1 MLSTLNSIANPP
13 RPKDLY
19 PFLAGVQQI
28 ARHQQRQQ
36 IASLAFAIPA
46 MDPLLFLGRFAQTQ
60 HRSFYWERGDRQ
72 EAIAALGVA
81 TAPTSWP
88 LGSGRN
94 QFTQAQQFVQQTL
107 ARLHRWREL
116 PQPFAGPHFCCGFPF
131 FEPTAPSTIPFGE
144 PTIFLPQWQV
154 ARTHDQGVLVTH
166 WEVDADTELLSLCRT
181 IVGRVLAVSGAATA
195 PAEPLRSPRSASS
208 RSASSHPAS
217 SHPASSHPASS
228 RPAAAPRSPWLTK
241 LLPFAR
247 PERSPDH
254 PWAPV
259 QIQDAYDPNYF
270 IDAAEAALQAIGDR
284 HLEKVVLA
292 HAVDVVATTPLH
304 PFTLVRHLRRRYP
317 NCYVFA
323 LGDGQGRSFV
333 GASPECLARVERRGG
348 IPMIATE
355 ALAGSAPRGDT
366 LADDH
371 RRGQALLSNPKERRE
386 HQVVVEAIMQCL
398 HQLGAILPPP
408 PPPGLRK
415 LANIQHLHTPI
426 TGTLPPQVDI
436 LAAIAALHPT
446 PAVAGMPRNVAAEA
460 IAHSEP
466 FARGLYAAPLGW
478 LDGAGNGEFAVGIR
492 SALIDGDRARLYAGA
507 GIVAGS
513 DPHREL
519 AEVRL
524 KLQAL
529 LAAWG

>member
-28 ARHQQRQQ
+28 ARHQQRRQ

-46 MDPLLFLGRFAQTQ
+46 VDPLLFLGRFAQAH

-88 LGSGRN
+88 LVSGRN

-107 ARLHRWREL
+107 ARLHHWQEL

-131 FEPTAPSTIPFGE
+131 FESTTPSTIPFGE

-154 ARTHDQGVLVTH
+154 ARAHDQGVLVTH
-166 WEVDADTELLSLCRT
+166 WEVDTDTELLPLCHA
-181 IVGRVLAVSGAATA
+181 IVERVLAVSGDATSET
-195 PAEPLRSPRSASS
+195 EPLRS
-208 RSASSHPAS
+208 
-217 SHPASSHPASS
+217 S
-228 RPAAAPRSPWLTK
+228 RPPLPAAEVPQRSPWLAK

-247 PERSPDH
+247 PERSPEH
-254 PWAPV
+254 PWDPV
-259 QIQDAYDPNYF
+259 QVQDAYDPSYF
-270 IDAAEAALQAIGDR
+270 IHAAEAALQAIGDR

-292 HAVDVVATTPLH
+292 HAVDVVAATPLH

-323 LGDGQGRSFV
+323 LGDGQGHTFV
-333 GASPECLARVERRGG
+333 GASPECLARIEQRGG
-348 IPMIATE
+348 IPRIATE

-366 LADDH
+366 LATDH
-371 RRGQALLSNPKERRE
+371 DHGQQLLTNPKERRE
-386 HQVVVEAIMQCL
+386 HQVVVEAIVQCL
-398 HQLGAILPPP
+398 HQLGAIIPPP

-446 PAVAGMPRNVAAEA
+446 PAVAGMPRDVAAEA

>member
-28 ARHQQRQQ
+28 ARHQERRQ

-46 MDPLLFLGRFAQTQ
+46 VDPLLFLGRFAQTQ
-60 HRSFYWERGDRQ
+60 HRSFYWERCDRQ

-81 TAPTSWP
+81 TAPPSWS
-88 LGSGRN
+88 LVSGCN
-94 QFTQAQQFVQQTL
+94 QFSQAQQFVQQTL
-107 ARLHRWREL
+107 ARLHRWQEL

-154 ARTHDQGVLVTH
+154 ARAQDQGVLVTH
-166 WEVDADTELLSLCRT
+166 WEVDADTELLPLCRT
-181 IVGRVLAVSGAATA
+181 IVGRVLAVSGEAT
-195 PAEPLRSPRSASS
+195 PTAEPLRSP
-208 RSASSHPAS
+208 P
-217 SHPASSHPASS
+217 
-228 RPAAAPRSPWLTK
+228 PAAASPPAEAARRSPWLAK

-247 PERSPDH
+247 PARSPEH
-254 PWAPV
+254 PWEPV
-259 QIQDAYDPNYF
+259 QVQDAYAPEYF
-270 IDAAEAALQAIGDR
+270 IHAAEAALQAIGDR

-292 HAVDVVATTPLH
+292 HAVDVVAATPLH

-348 IPMIATE
+348 LPLIVTE

-366 LADDH
+366 LARDRH
-371 RRGQALLSNPKERRE
+371 QGQALLANPKERRE

-460 IAHSEP
+460 IAHAEP

-492 SALIDGDRARLYAGA
+492 SALIEGDRARLYAGA